1 MSRIWTTQLLAHI
14 GQRVHLA
21 GWLHHWRRLSRVSF
35 LVLRD
40 GRGLAQ
46 VVVEDP
52 ALSRRL
58 DGLHRESLLSIDGFV
73 QANPDAPGSVEVH
86 DAAIEVVVPTT
97 SSPPLDLSRPT
108 LRASPSFVLDHAP
121 VALRN
126 PRLRARFE
134 IASASM
140 FGFRTTLRSLDF
152 AEVQMPKIVSAA
164 TESGASVFS
173 IDYFG
178 RQAYLAQSPQLYK
191 QIMVGV
197 FERVFEIGPVF
208 RAEPHDTPRH
218 LNEYVSMDAE
228 MGFIADHFTIMD
240 ILTKVLGGM
249 VEAIRKDAAT
259 SLAVLDLSPPD
270 IPATVPTLHFSEA
283 LELISRETGERVQ
296 DEMDLAPIHER
307 WLGRWAQAT
316 HGSDYLFVVG
326 YPMARRP
333 FYTHP
338 DSARPRYSNSFD
350 LLFRGTD
357 LVTGGLASAPL

>member
-1 MSRIWTTQLLAHI
+1 
-14 GQRVHLA
+14 
-21 GWLHHWRRLSRVSF
+21 
-35 LVLRD
+35 
-40 GRGLAQ
+40 
-46 VVVEDP
+46 
-52 ALSRRL
+52 
-58 DGLHRESLLSIDGFV
+58 
-73 QANPDAPGSVEVH
+73 
-86 DAAIEVVVPTT
+86 
-97 SSPPLDLSRPT
+97 
-108 LRASPSFVLDHAP
+108 
-121 VALRN
+121 
-126 PRLRARFE
+126 
-134 IASASM
+134 
-140 FGFRTTLRSLDF
+140 
-152 AEVQMPKIVSAA
+152 
-164 TESGASVFS
+164 
-173 IDYFG
+173 
-178 RQAYLAQSPQLYK
+178 
-191 QIMVGV
+191 MVGV

-208 RAEPHDTPRH
+208 CAEPHDTPRH

-333 FYTHP
+333 SIRIPTL
-338 DSARPRYSNSFD
+338 RV
-350 LLFRGTD
+350 RGTR
-357 LVTGGLASAPL
+357 TASTCCFAGPSSSRAASVCTVMRTISPRCAPAGCPLTPWQGTSKLSSAACRRTVGSRSASNVGWQAW

>member
-1 MSRIWTTQLLAHI
+1 MRWHHDAPRPDTRGTFCGRGAIMSRIWTTQLLAHI

-58 DGLHRESLLSIDGFV
+58 DGLHRESLLSIDGIV
-73 QANPDAPGSVEVH
+73 QANPHAPGGVEVH

-121 VALRN
+121 VALRH

-152 AEVQMPKIVSAA
+152 AEVQTPKIVSAA

-191 QIMVGV
+191 QIMVGI
-197 FERVFEIGPVF
+197 RRP
-208 RAEPHDTPRH
+208 
-218 LNEYVSMDAE
+218 MDR
-228 MGFIADHFTIMD
+228 T
-240 ILTKVLGGM
+240 
-249 VEAIRKDAAT
+249 T
-259 SLAVLDLSPPD
+259 SLRSD
-270 IPATVPTLHFSEA
+270 IRWPGAPSTRIPTLRVRDTRTASTCCFA
-283 LELISRETGERVQ
+283 GPISSR
-296 DEMDLAPIHER
+296 A
-307 WLGRWAQAT
+307 A
-316 HGSDYLFVVG
+316 
-326 YPMARRP
+326 
-333 FYTHP
+333 
-338 DSARPRYSNSFD
+338 
-350 LLFRGTD
+350 
-357 LVTGGLASAPL
+357 